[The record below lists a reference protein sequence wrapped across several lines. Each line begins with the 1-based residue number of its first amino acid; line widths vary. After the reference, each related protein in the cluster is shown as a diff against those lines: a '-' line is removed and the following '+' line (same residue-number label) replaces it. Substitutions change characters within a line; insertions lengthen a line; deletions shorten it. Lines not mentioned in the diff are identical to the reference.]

1 MHMNEEEQERMLKAA
16 HSLFSTK
23 GFSGTSV
30 KEIAGQ
36 AEVSEVSA
44 ARTYPSLMDLFID
57 SFSEGFIQQLETTSV
72 EVHPLTNQ
80 KPAEMIYTYLWNRM
94 KEFTS
99 MDKSVFREM
108 MNSLFPAME
117 NDAENRRKMIGIDF
131 MLVDEMIVLLNDMK
145 EKKLLSEGFN
155 ANQAAEIIYS
165 SLAFEFLLYVYEEEV
180 SLEIFLDGVKKK
192 LDFII
197 ER

>member
-72 EVHPLTNQ
+72 EVHPSTNQ

-99 MDKSVFREM
+99 MDKSVFKEM

-180 SLEIFLDGVKKK
+180 SLEMFLDGVKKK

>member
-57 SFSEGFIQQLETTSV
+57 SFSEGFIQQLETTSP

-99 MDKSVFREM
+99 MDKSVFKEM
-108 MNSLFPAME
+108 MNSLFPAMGS
-117 NDAENRRKMIGIDF
+117 DAENRRKMIGIDF
-131 MLVDEMIVLLNDMK
+131 MLVDEMIVLLNEMK
-145 EKKLLSEGFN
+145 EKKLLPGDFN

-180 SLEIFLDGVKKK
+180 SLEMFLNGVRKK